1 MSSPGVVQ
9 CMLVCGVVGCKPG
22 QCNMEDRLLP
32 MQHDPPLRVTDGTK
46 GTTGSLQFGTSAVAG
61 AVRTG

>member
-1 MSSPGVVQ
+1 
-9 CMLVCGVVGCKPG
+9 MLVCGVVGCKPG

-32 MQHDPPLRVTDGTK
+32 MQHDPPLHVTDGTK
-46 GTTGSLQFGTSAVAG
+46 GTTRSLQFGTSAVAG